1 KTIKINWLWLFLSS
15 FSNSFRFFGKSALFM
30 NVSFELLPQL
40 SFEIARGQS
49 VWRKVALEALL
60 SL

>member
-1 KTIKINWLWLFLSS
+1 MKINWLWSFLSS
-15 FSNSFRFFGKSALFM
+15 FGLSFRFFGKSALFV

-49 VWRKVALEALL
+49 VWRKVALEVLL